1 MIKGKPKQNGDAG
14 GSSGSV
20 AEEAEQPSYRQNP
33 EINAKIDAYI
43 KNNPEHWQRIQSMPK
58 ERMARTIVLNAVRN
72 QERDQ
77 RINQA
82 VKKKLDANPAMKQAY
97 ETLVKDLPA
106 DQRQDM
112 ILQLARRNQRSIAPK
127 VAEQQQQSTKVA
139 V

>member
-1 MIKGKPKQNGDAG
+1 MIKGKAKQNGG
-14 GSSGSV
+14 GSTGGS
-20 AEEAEQPSYRQNP
+20 AAADEKEQPNYRQNP

-43 KNNPEHWQRIQSMPK
+43 KNNPDHWERIQSMPK

-77 RINQA
+77 RINEA
-82 VKKKLDANPAMKQAY
+82 VKKKLDANPEQKKAY

-106 DQRQDM
+106 DQRQQM
-112 ILQLARRNQRSIAPK
+112 IVTLARRNQRTIAPK
-127 VAEQQQQSTKVA
+127 AAEQQQSAKLV